1 VIELQPHAPPRIWF
15 SPCPARGHAG
25 GCWGGRRSCLHL
37 PAREGR
43 LAGIGTGRRS
53 RRARQGPVCDLH
65 VPVRRRTGAERLP
78 PGSTGGR
85 TVPPVRQ
92 CGSLRFDRNGEA
104 WEESFRF
111 VPDDGRVDY
120 LFEKAINIGAS
131 VALGGDSDRADLLA
145 VGLPGFADWT
155 GDLGEAWVGANPAQL
170 PEFPPSPRQV
180 GEIYLF
186 ARSADGRWGFQVA
199 LKPAGWDDPPGP
211 GALFPSFP
219 SHLDEP
225 PDDFDEAAYFDA
237 YIYPGHFFSVVPQI
251 TFFGATVDLDG
262 DHLVVTSRD
271 FRLCEFDLPLR
282 KAGGAGPT
290 A

>member
-1 VIELQPHAPPRIWF
+1 MRPRAF
-15 SPCPARGHAG
+15 GSLLALHGDTLAVAGEAG
-25 GCWGGRRSCLHL
+25 GAVYIYRR
-37 PAREGR
+37 AREGWQELVQVVVPGVPGR
-43 LAGIGTGRRS
+43 DLYVTSMSLFGDALALS
-53 RRARQGPVCDLH
+53 AFHPAPQEEEQSL
-65 VPVRRRTGAERLP
+65 LS
-78 PGSTGGR
+78 GS
-85 TVPPVRQ
+85 VAVYV
-92 CGSLRFDRNGEA
+92 FNRNGEA